1 MSNTPLAELG
11 QRIVR
16 ALWETD
22 VREASRLHRW
32 GVWISR
38 MFYVMGRELYEGQ
51 LNLRAMS
58 LVYTT
63 LLSLVPMLALS
74 FSVAK
79 GLGLHKELEPLLYQF
94 LEPIGPKGKDIGD
107 QIMGF
112 VRAADAK
119 VLGGLGIAL
128 LAFTALSLIQKI
140 EDGFNF
146 VWRVQQSRNLVR
158 RITGYLAVLITGP
171 ALVVV
176 ALGAA
181 TALMK
186 TKLMKQVVDVGPVG
200 LMVDLFGRVGP
211 YLLVFLGFLV
221 AYVLVPN
228 TRVRWRSAAFG
239 AAIGGALWLGTG
251 LAFARMGAST
261 TQYDAIY
268 SGFAIV
274 LLFIIWMYL
283 CWFILLFGAQ
293 VAFYHQ
299 NPRLMTRY
307 SFRLQLGGR
316 LREKLALSVMLMVGE
331 HYLKQRPPWTLGAL
345 SDRLH
350 VTGDALET
358 VISRLRDAGL
368 LLAVGDEDE
377 AFVPA
382 RDMSTIHL
390 REVVAAVRDPGQ
402 REDHPEHYVKSV
414 ERVDRLMDE
423 VERAMGAALGERTL
437 RDLVAGEAPAAAP

>member
-1 MSNTPLAELG
+1 MSALTDLG
-11 QRIVR
+11 HRIVR
-16 ALWETD
+16 ELWETD

-63 LLSLVPMLALS
+63 LLSLVPILALS

-94 LEPIGPKGKDIGD
+94 LQPLGTKGRDIGD

-119 VLGGLGIAL
+119 LLGGLGVAL
-128 LAFTALSLIQKI
+128 LAFTAVSLIQKI
-140 EDGFNF
+140 EDGFNDI
-146 VWRVQQSRNLVR
+146 WRVRQSRNLVR
-158 RITGYLAVLITGP
+158 RFAGYLGVLITGP
-171 ALVVV
+171 ALMVVG
-176 ALGAA
+176 LGAA
-181 TALMK
+181 ASLMSSK
-186 TKLMKQVVDVGPVG
+186 VMKRMADVGPVG
-200 LMVDLFGRVGP
+200 AVVDVAGRLAP
-211 YLLVFLGFLV
+211 YALVFAAFLV
-221 AYVLVPN
+221 AYLLIPN
-228 TRVRWRSAAFG
+228 TKVRWRSAAFG
-239 AAIGGALWLGTG
+239 AAIGAALWLATG
-251 LAFARMGAST
+251 IAFARMGASS

-307 SFRLQLGGR
+307 SFQLQLGGR

-345 SDRLH
+345 SDRLR
-350 VTGDALET
+350 VTGDALGT
-358 VISRLRDAGL
+358 VVARLRDAGL
-368 LLAVGDEDE
+368 LLGIDEE
-377 AFVPA
+377 EESYVPA

-390 REVVAAVRDPGQ
+390 REIVAAVRDPGL
-402 REDHPEHYVKSV
+402 REDHPEHYVKTV
-414 ERVDRLMDE
+414 ERVDRLMDD
-423 VERAMGAALGERTL
+423 VERAMAATLGERTL
-437 RDLVAGEAPAAAP
+437 RDLVVGERPPEA

>member
-1 MSNTPLAELG
+1 MSTLANFG
-11 QRIVR
+11 QRIAR
-16 ALWETD
+16 ELWETD
-22 VREASRLHRW
+22 VRDTSRLHRW

-38 MFYVMGRELYEGQ
+38 LFYVMGRELYEGQ

-79 GLGLHKELEPLLYQF
+79 GLGLHKELEPVLYQF
-94 LEPIGPKGKDIGD
+94 LQPMGPKGRDIGD

-119 VLGGLGIAL
+119 LLGGLGVAL
-128 LAFTALSLIQKI
+128 LAFTAVSLIQKI
-140 EDGFNF
+140 EDGLNF
-146 VWRVQQSRNLVR
+146 VWRVTPSHNLVR
-158 RITGYLAVLITGP
+158 RFAGYLGVLITGP
-171 ALVVV
+171 ALIVVG
-176 ALGAA
+176 LGAA
-181 TALMK
+181 ASLMR
-186 TKLMKQVVDVGPVG
+186 TKLMTSVTVVGPFGIALDTVG
-200 LMVDLFGRVGP
+200 RLAP
-211 YLLVFLGFLV
+211 YALVFAVFMV
-221 AYVLVPN
+221 AYMLIPN
-228 TRVRWRSAAFG
+228 TKVRWRSASFG
-239 AAIGGALWLGTG
+239 AAIGGGLWLSTG
-251 LAFARMGAST
+251 IAFAKLGAST

-345 SDRLH
+345 SDRLR

-358 VISRLRDAGL
+358 VVSRLRDAGL
-368 LLAVGDEDE
+368 LLVIEDEDE
-377 AFVPA
+377 RFVPA
-382 RDMSTIHL
+382 RDMGTIHL
-390 REVVAAVRDPGQ
+390 REIVAAVRDPGQ
-402 REDHPEHYVKSV
+402 KEDHPEHYVQAVDK
-414 ERVDRLMDE
+414 VDRVMDE
-423 VERAMGAALGERTL
+423 VERAVATTLGERTL
-437 RDLVAGEAPAAAP
+437 RDLVAGDAPAP

>member
-1 MSNTPLAELG
+1 MSALTDLG
-11 QRIVR
+11 HRIVR
-16 ALWETD
+16 ELWETD

-63 LLSLVPMLALS
+63 LLSLVPILALS

-94 LEPIGPKGKDIGD
+94 LQPLGAKGKDIGD

-119 VLGGLGIAL
+119 LLGGLGVAL
-128 LAFTALSLIQKI
+128 LAFTAVSLIQKI
-140 EDGFNF
+140 EDGFNDI
-146 VWRVQQSRNLVR
+146 WRVRQSRNLVR
-158 RITGYLAVLITGP
+158 RFAGYLGVLITGP
-171 ALVVV
+171 ALMVVG
-176 ALGAA
+176 LGAA
-181 TALMK
+181 ASLMSSK
-186 TKLMKQVVDVGPVG
+186 VMKRMADVGPVG
-200 LMVDLFGRVGP
+200 AVVDVAGRLAP
-211 YLLVFLGFLV
+211 YALVFAAFLV
-221 AYVLVPN
+221 AYLLIPN
-228 TRVRWRSAAFG
+228 TKVRWRSAAFG
-239 AAIGGALWLGTG
+239 AAIGAALWLATG
-251 LAFARMGAST
+251 IAFARMGASS

-307 SFRLQLGGR
+307 SFQLQLGGR

-345 SDRLH
+345 SDRLR
-350 VTGDALET
+350 VTGDALGT
-358 VISRLRDAGL
+358 VVARLRDAGL
-368 LLAVGDEDE
+368 LLGIDEE
-377 AFVPA
+377 EESYVPA

-390 REVVAAVRDPGQ
+390 REIVAAVRDPGL
-402 REDHPEHYVKSV
+402 REDHPEHYVKTV
-414 ERVDRLMDE
+414 ERVDRLMDD
-423 VERAMGAALGERTL
+423 VERAMAATLGERTL
-437 RDLVAGEAPAAAP
+437 RDLVVGERPPEA

>member
-1 MSNTPLAELG
+1 MSALATLG
-11 QRIVR
+11 HRIVR
-16 ALWETD
+16 ELWETD

-63 LLSLVPMLALS
+63 LLSLVPMLALA

-79 GLGLHKELEPLLYQF
+79 GLGLHRELEPLLYQF

-107 QIMGF
+107 QIMSF
-112 VRAADAK
+112 VRHADAK
-119 VLGGLGIAL
+119 VLGGLGFTL
-128 LAFTALSLIQKI
+128 LAFTAVSLIQKI
-140 EDGFNF
+140 EDGLND
-146 VWRVQQSRNLVR
+146 VWRVKQSRHLVR
-158 RITGYLAVLITGP
+158 RLAGYLGVLITGP
-171 ALVVV
+171 ALMVLG
-176 ALGAA
+176 LGAA
-181 TALMK
+181 ASIMSS
-186 TKLMKQVVDVGPVG
+186 KLMKQVVDVGPVG
-200 LMVDLFGRVGP
+200 VAVDLLGRLAP
-211 YLLVFLGFLV
+211 YAMVFAAFLV
-221 AYVLVPN
+221 AYLLIPN
-228 TRVRWRSAAFG
+228 TKVRWRSAAFG
-239 AAIGGALWLGTG
+239 AAIGGALWLATG
-251 LAFARMGAST
+251 IAFARMGASS

-299 NPRLMTRY
+299 NPRMMTRY

-331 HYLKQRPPWTLGAL
+331 HYLKQRQPWTLGAL

-358 VISRLRDAGL
+358 VVSRLRDAGL
-368 LLAVGDEDE
+368 LLGIDDEDE
-377 AFVPA
+377 SFVPA
-382 RDMSTIHL
+382 RDMSTILL
-390 REVVAAVRDPGQ
+390 REIVAAVRDPGQ
-402 REDHPEHYVKSV
+402 KEDHPEHYVKTV
-414 ERVDRLMDE
+414 ERVDRLMDD
-423 VERAMGAALGERTL
+423 VERAMAATLGERTL
-437 RDLVAGEAPAAAP
+437 RDLVAGDAPAP